1 MAESGRM
8 LPSRGVITV
17 TTVVCDVP
25 CVAGGETPS
34 MPGSWRVESCTI
46 DLGQDEKLQLPVSSH
61 LYGTPEIAHVA
72 WRAHALEAIRQY
84 GRREPEDE
92 ILWRLQQ
99 SD

>member
-8 LPSRGVITV
+8 LPSRRVITV
-17 TTVVCDVP
+17 TTVVCEVP
-25 CVAGGETPS
+25 SMAGGETPS
-34 MPGSWRVESCTI
+34 TPGSWRVESCTI
-46 DLGQDEKLQLPVSSH
+46 DLGPDEKLRLPVSSH
-61 LYGTPEIAHVA
+61 LYGTPEIAHAA